1 MWEICVSV
9 VDIQHIYNQK
19 LYIIFF
25 QTEVHDGSSDAA
37 LIKVDR
43 KSTSCSNCGE
53 NGHNKR
59 KCPVINSSAPVSQI
73 NGTQLS
79 EAKHGKKR
87 KLKSID
93 PLSGKKVESDS
104 EDYNHVQ
111 QEANETIYDLAMS
124 ALSIPLE
131 HQAVLEGETSRLS
144 SSRPAIMTKK
154 LWEEDFSRLVGQHMP
169 IEIRSSEEGREE
181 DGKKLPRAPGEGGRN
196 FRRKHCMICRKNTYV
211 CCEQCNTYLCIKESV
226 NKGWNCWKL
235 FHTCKTIVDSDVV
248 PVPKRLR

>member
-1 MWEICVSV
+1 M
-9 VDIQHIYNQK
+9 
-19 LYIIFF
+19 
-25 QTEVHDGSSDAA
+25 
-37 LIKVDR
+37 
-43 KSTSCSNCGE
+43 
-53 NGHNKR
+53 
-59 KCPVINSSAPVSQI
+59 SQI

-111 QEANETIYDLAMS
+111 QE
-124 ALSIPLE
+124 
-131 HQAVLEGETSRLS
+131 AVLEGETSRLS

-248 PVPKRLR
+248 PVPKRLRW